1 MTVKLQDTF
10 SLLCS
15 RVSALRNSF
24 GNALAAKKRAIEIC
38 LLPTIIKQGEVKK
51 RKKEKAVL
59 EFYQRDD
66 SVKTGEKQGLNF
78 TSHIWHALCELPC
91 STLCLPFQP
100 GKWIPTPLWG
110 DEKELLLPLQTHTE
124 VSPAVSLHQHTR

>member
-51 RKKEKAVL
+51 RKKEKALL

-78 TSHIWHALCELPC
+78 TSHVWHARP
-91 STLCLPFQP
+91 
-100 GKWIPTPLWG
+100 
-110 DEKELLLPLQTHTE
+110 
-124 VSPAVSLHQHTR
+124 V